1 MFSGSYSRGE
11 VTFLLQQLELQ
22 PIADVTAKEQLIQ
35 SGRHYSELIG
45 AESQPAPEYL
55 QMFEAAVQL
64 NLPRL
69 ARDLYRLAVA
79 IRARRPGEIT
89 LVSLARAGTPVG
101 VALRH
106 LYRDLFD
113 LEVTHYSISIIRD
126 RGIDTAALDYI
137 CSRHDPRSLAFVD
150 GWTGK
155 GTIGGEL
162 QRSLA
167 RYVVKGGQGPS
178 NPLSNS
184 SSDELPSELFV
195 LCDLAGIATACGS
208 TEDYLIPS
216 AILNATVS
224 GLVSRTILNE
234 AIRPGQFHGCL
245 YYDGLAAHDRSRWFI
260 ERWRAQ
266 VLEDREQLRAE
277 PPMAPDLAQIRA
289 RSERLVRDL
298 MQRHAVADRNFI
310 KPGIGEATRSLLRRV
325 PRLLVLRDADAPSVR
340 HLQWLA
346 AQRAVP
352 ISLDPD
358 LPLNAATIL
367 RKLADA

>member
-11 VTFLLQQLELQ
+11 VTFLLQQLDLQ

-35 SGRHYSELIG
+35 GGRHYSEVIG
-45 AESQPAPEYL
+45 VEAQPAPEYMAL
-55 QMFEAAVQL
+55 FEAAVQL

-69 ARDLYRLAVA
+69 ARDLYRLASA
-79 IRARRPGEIT
+79 IRARRGDAIT

-106 LYRDLFD
+106 LYRDLFA

-137 CSRHDPRSLAFVD
+137 CSRHDPRSLAFID

-155 GTIGGEL
+155 GSIGNEL

-167 RYVVKGGQGPS
+167 RYARERTCALA
-178 NPLSNS
+178 N
-184 SSDELPSELFV
+184 ELFV

-234 AIRPGQFHGCL
+234 SIRPGQFHGCL
-245 YYDGLAAHDRSRWFI
+245 YYDALAAHDRSRWFI

-266 VLEDREQLRAE
+266 VWQDRELLRAE
-277 PPMAPDLAQIRA
+277 RPTPPDLAQVQA
-289 RSERLVRDL
+289 RSEALVSEL
-298 MQRHAVADRNFI
+298 MHRYQVADRNFI
-310 KPGIGEATRSLLRRV
+310 KPGIGEATRSMLRRV
-325 PRLLVLRDADAPSVR
+325 PRLLVLRDPDAPSVR
-340 HLQWLA
+340 HLSWLA

-352 ISLDPD
+352 ISLDPA

>member
-1 MFSGSYSRGE
+1 MFSGSYSQGE

-69 ARDLYRLAVA
+69 ARDLYRLGAA

-113 LEVTHYSISIIRD
+113 LDVTHYSISIIRD
-126 RGIDTAALDYI
+126 RGIDTVALDYI
-137 CSRHDPRSLAFVD
+137 CSRHDPRSLVFVD

-167 RYVVKGGQGPS
+167 RYVVKGGQAQS
-178 NPLSNS
+178 KPLAN
-184 SSDELPSELFV
+184 ELFV

-234 AIRPGQFHGCL
+234 AICPGQFHGCL

-266 VLEDREQLRAE
+266 VLEDREQLRTE
-277 PPMAPDLAQIRA
+277 RPIAPDLAQIRA
-289 RSERLVRDL
+289 RSEQLVRDL
-298 MQRHAVADRNFI
+298 MQRHGVADRNFI

>member
-35 SGRHYSELIG
+35 GGRHYSELIG

-64 NLPRL
+64 NLPQL
-69 ARDLYRLAVA
+69 ARDLYRLALA
-79 IRARRPGEIT
+79 IRARRPGAIT

-113 LEVTHYSISIIRD
+113 LDVTHYSISIIRD

-137 CSRHDPRSLAFVD
+137 CSRHEPGSLAFVD

-155 GTIGGEL
+155 GTIGTEL
-162 QRSLA
+162 QRSLQRHA
-167 RYVVKGGQGPS
+167 RERALAIPR
-178 NPLSNS
+178 
-184 SSDELPSELFV
+184 ELFV

-224 GLVSRTILNE
+224 GLVSRTILND

-260 ERWRAQ
+260 DRWRAQ
-266 VLEDREQLRAE
+266 VLEDRVRLRAE
-277 PPMAPDLAQIRA
+277 QPAAPDLAQVRA
-289 RSERLVRDL
+289 RSERLVSEL
-298 MQRHAVADRNFI
+298 MQRHQVADRNFI
-310 KPGIGEATRSLLRRV
+310 KPGIGEATRSMLRRV
-325 PRLLVLRDADAPSVR
+325 PRLLLLRDPDAPSVR

-352 ISLDPD
+352 IAFDPD

>member
-11 VTFLLQQLELQ
+11 VTFLLQQLDLQ
-22 PIADVTAKEQLIQ
+22 PIADVALKEQLLQ
-35 SGRHYSELIG
+35 GGRHYSELIG
-45 AESQPAPEYL
+45 AEAEPAAEYVAL
-55 QMFEAAVQL
+55 FETAVEL

-69 ARDLYRLAVA
+69 ARDLYRLALA
-79 IRARRPGEIT
+79 IRARRSDAIT

-106 LYRDLFD
+106 LYRDFFG
-113 LEVTHYSISIIRD
+113 LEVPHYSISIIRD
-126 RGIDTAALDYI
+126 RGVDTAALDYI

-155 GTIGGEL
+155 GSIGNEL
-162 QRSLA
+162 QRSLHCHGRERA
-167 RYVVKGGQGPS
+167 MPVP
-178 NPLSNS
+178 N
-184 SSDELPSELFV
+184 ELFV
-195 LCDLAGIATACGS
+195 LCDLAGVATACGS

-234 AIRPGQFHGCL
+234 SIRPGQFHGCL
-245 YYDGLAAHDRSRWFI
+245 YYDSLAAHDRSRWFI

-266 VLEDREQLRAE
+266 VLADRDLLRADRA
-277 PPMAPDLAQIRA
+277 PTPDLA
-289 RSERLVRDL
+289 LVRAHSTHLLGEL
-298 MQRHAVADRNFI
+298 MRRYQVADPNFI

-340 HLQWLA
+340 HLTWLA

-352 ISLDPD
+352 ISLDPA